1 LIQCFRVKKQN
12 SMVAKYMK
20 YVRQSFRKCMMIAVL
35 LAGLFALLA
44 LPVECLWAETS
55 SEFRFEDVAGGAVKL
70 WQGKQ
75 PVLVYHSE
83 QVTRTGAAAVG
94 NRASYVHPIYGL
106 DGEVITDD
114 FPKDHYHHH
123 GLFWGWPHVT
133 IAGKDYDFWKMK
145 GTEIKFKRWL
155 SKEADAKGATLAVE
169 NEWMVGDKPVVREE
183 ARLFV
188 HPATADG
195 RLMDVRLKWTPLGQA
210 ITLGG
215 AEGKSY
221 GGLSL
226 RFAPREDTVIT
237 VPSGPTSQDLLITKL
252 PWADLSA
259 KFAGAKELSGA
270 ALFVGPHH
278 PGFPLEWMTR
288 AYGLLAAGWPGVN
301 SQTIE
306 SGKTVT
312 CDYGVWIH
320 RGRVDAAK
328 IQREYETFSAEG
340 GRNQ

>member
-1 LIQCFRVKKQN
+1 
-12 SMVAKYMK
+12 MK
-20 YVRQSFRKCMMIAVL
+20 NVVRNRWDVVFIPSVIAIL
-35 LAGLFALLA
+35 LALLA
-44 LPVECLWAETS
+44 QPVQCLSAES
-55 SEFRFEDVAGGAVKL
+55 STGFRFENAAGGAVKL
-70 WQGKQ
+70 WQGKE

-83 QVTRTGAAAVG
+83 QVTRPGAAAVG

-133 IAGKDYDFWKMK
+133 IGGKDYDFWKMK

-155 SKEADAKGATLAVE
+155 SKEADARGATLAVE
-169 NEWMVGDKPVVREE
+169 NEWMVGERPVVREE
-183 ARLFV
+183 ASLFV

-195 RLMDVRLKWTPLGQA
+195 RLMDVRLKWTPLEQA

-237 VPSGPTSQDLLITKL
+237 VPSGPTSQDLLITRL
-252 PWADLSA
+252 PWGDLSA
-259 KFAGAKELSGA
+259 KFTGAKDLSGA

-288 AYGLLAAGWPGVN
+288 AYGLLAAGWPGVK
-301 SQTIE
+301 SQTVE
-306 SGKTVT
+306 SGKTVE

-328 IQREYETFSAEG
+328 IQKEYEAFSAG
-340 GRNQ
+340 SGRNR

>member
-1 LIQCFRVKKQN
+1 LGDG
-12 SMVAKYMK
+12 S
-20 YVRQSFRKCMMIAVL
+20 L
-35 LAGLFALLA
+35 
-44 LPVECLWAETS
+44 
-55 SEFRFEDVAGGAVKL
+55 KL

-75 PVLVYHSE
+75 PVFVYHAEEVKRS
-83 QVTRTGAAAVG
+83 GPAAVG

-145 GTEIKFKRWL
+145 GTAIRFKRWMT
-155 SKEADAKGATLAVE
+155 KEADEKRAVLAVE
-169 NEWMVGDKPVVREE
+169 NEWMIGDKPVVREE
-183 ARLFV
+183 GRLLV
-188 HPATADG
+188 HPATALG
-195 RLMDVRLKWTPLGQA
+195 RLVDVRLKWTPLDEA
-210 ITLGG
+210 ITLVG

-221 GGLSL
+221 GGVSL

-237 VPSGPTSQDLLITKL
+237 VPSGPTSQDLLITRL

-259 KFAGAKELSGA
+259 KFQGAKEISGA
-270 ALFVGPHH
+270 ALFVEPHH

-288 AYGLLAAGWPGVN
+288 AYGLLAAGWPGVK
-301 SQTIE
+301 SHTIE

-312 CDYGVWIH
+312 CNYGVWVH
-320 RGRVDAAK
+320 RGRVEAAR
-328 IQREYETFSAEG
+328 IQREYEGFAG
-340 GRNQ
+340 GAGRAK

>member
-1 LIQCFRVKKQN
+1 MKDVAQNRWQVVFIGCLIAN
-12 SMVAKYMK
+12 
-20 YVRQSFRKCMMIAVL
+20 L
-35 LAGLFALLA
+35 LALLA
-44 LPVECLWAETS
+44 LPIECLSAESS
-55 SEFRFEDVAGGAVKL
+55 SEFRFEDAAGGGVKL

-83 QVTRTGAAAVG
+83 QVKQSGAAAVG
-94 NRASYVHPIYGL
+94 NRASYVHPSYGL

-123 GLFWGWPHVT
+123 GLFWGWPHV
-133 IAGKDYDFWKMK
+133 IIGGKDYDFWKMR

-183 ARLFV
+183 ARLLV

-195 RLMDVRLKWTPLGQA
+195 RLMEVRLKWTPLEQA

-237 VPSGPTSQDLLITKL
+237 VPSGPTSQDLLITRL

-259 KFAGAKELSGA
+259 RFAGAKELSGA
-270 ALFVGPHH
+270 ALFVDPHH
-278 PGFPLEWMTR
+278 PGYPLEWMTR
-288 AYGLLAAGWPGVN
+288 AYGLLAVGWPGVKP
-301 SQTIE
+301 QTVE
-306 SGKTVT
+306 NGKTVT
-312 CDYGVWIH
+312 CAYGVWIH
-320 RGRVDAAK
+320 RGRVDAAR
-328 IQREYETFSAEG
+328 IQREYEAFSAGG

>member
-1 LIQCFRVKKQN
+1 MNYAWQN
-12 SMVAKYMK
+12 HW
-20 YVRQSFRKCMMIAVL
+20 KCVFVGWLLVGLIAVVVQ
-35 LAGLFALLA
+35 
-44 LPVECLWAETS
+44 PVECLSAESQT
-55 SEFRFEDVAGGAVKL
+55 EFRFEDGKDGSVKL

-133 IAGKDYDFWKMK
+133 IGGKDYDFWKMK

-183 ARLFV
+183 AKLFV
-188 HPATADG
+188 HPATAEG
-195 RLMDVRLKWTPLGQA
+195 RLIDVRLKWTALEQA

-215 AEGKSY
+215 GRGE
-221 GGLSL
+221 
-226 RFAPREDTVIT
+226 
-237 VPSGPTSQDLLITKL
+237 
-252 PWADLSA
+252 
-259 KFAGAKELSGA
+259 EL
-270 ALFVGPHH
+270 
-278 PGFPLEWMTR
+278 WWT
-288 AYGLLAAGWPGVN
+288 LAAVC
-301 SQTIE
+301 SA
-306 SGKTVT
+306 
-312 CDYGVWIH
+312 
-320 RGRVDAAK
+320 GRHCG
-328 IQREYETFSAEG
+328 YSAERADIAG
-340 GRNQ
+340 SC